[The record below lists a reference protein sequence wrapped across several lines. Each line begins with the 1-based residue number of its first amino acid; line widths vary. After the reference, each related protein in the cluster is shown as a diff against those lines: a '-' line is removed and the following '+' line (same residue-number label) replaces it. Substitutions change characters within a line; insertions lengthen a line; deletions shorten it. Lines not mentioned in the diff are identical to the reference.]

1 MSIHLTCFGKILE
14 NVANTLA
21 VYVKSCGK
29 LYILLGTVLMLHM
42 HFSTLRQSP
51 RKILHDVMYSENRT
65 VVRL

>member
-1 MSIHLTCFGKILE
+1 VSIHLTCFGKILE

-51 RKILHDVMYSENRT
+51 RKILH
-65 VVRL
+65 